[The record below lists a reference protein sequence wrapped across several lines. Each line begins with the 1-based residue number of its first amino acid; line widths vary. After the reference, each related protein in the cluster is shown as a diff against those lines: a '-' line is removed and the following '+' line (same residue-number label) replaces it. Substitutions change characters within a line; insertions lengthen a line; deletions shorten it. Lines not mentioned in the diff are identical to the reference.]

1 MPMEHED
8 YISAESLLCLTA
20 WASRALIADLNH
32 RFRQAGLRLTM
43 EQWRRPACPAER
55 DGLTQ
60 NDLAGLLLQEK
71 TSVSRVLTGM
81 QRRGYVARKPH
92 ARTAAATGCWSPN
105 RGWRPAA
112 WGASWPPTPCGWPAR
127 GWPGRIWRPG
137 QRVLA
142 RIVRNVRGENQVLE
156 QPEDAVHRTLS
167 PGRTRARHEKN
178 PAGGAPAGACVS
190 AADRRRAIL
199 PFSCARR

>member
-1 MPMEHED
+1 MPMEHKD
-8 YISAESLLCLTA
+8 YISAESLLWLNA

-43 EQWRRPACPAER
+43 EQWRALHVLAER

-92 ARTAAATGCWSPN
+92 ARDGRCNRLLVTESGLEACRLGGVLAAHTLRLACQGV
-105 RGWRPAA
+105 
-112 WGASWPPTPCGWPAR
+112 AR
-127 GWPGRIWRPG
+127 EDMEAC

-142 RIVRNVRGENQVLE
+142 RIVRNVRGENEVLE
-156 QPEDAVHRTLS
+156 QPEDAVI
-167 PGRTRARHEKN
+167 
-178 PAGGAPAGACVS
+178 AP
-190 AADRRRAIL
+190 
-199 PFSCARR
+199 